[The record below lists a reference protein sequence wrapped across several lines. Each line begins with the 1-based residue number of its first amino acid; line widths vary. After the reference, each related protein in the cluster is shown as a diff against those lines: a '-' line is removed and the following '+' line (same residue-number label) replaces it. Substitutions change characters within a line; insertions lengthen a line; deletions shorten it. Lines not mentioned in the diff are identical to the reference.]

1 MLEIPHPS
9 RPGYFSLQGVGIPPH
24 PTYFRMIQLLPALRA
39 DLETIHVEFEE
50 VTILGGLSVT

>member
-1 MLEIPHPS
+1 
-9 RPGYFSLQGVGIPPH
+9 
-24 PTYFRMIQLLPALRA
+24 MIQLLPALRA